1 VNMVRRFAW
10 AFVIIASVAAQA
22 AAPGGEPRGMAAG
35 EASTVFVVRH
45 AERADDGSSGGGM
58 MAADPDLSGAGRA
71 RAESLALMLKSAN
84 VTTIIAT
91 PYKRTQQ
98 TAAPLARALGIEI
111 TTIGARDTANLP
123 AVVRDARGNV
133 LIVGHSNT
141 VPATLKEL
149 GVTTPVT
156 LEDTEYDNLFIV
168 TMTGTGPRMVRLHFR

>member
-1 VNMVRRFAW
+1 MNMVRRFVL
-10 AFVIIASVAAQA
+10 AFVITASVAPQA
-22 AAPGGEPRGMAAG
+22 AVPVEPRGAVAA

-45 AERADDGSSGGGM
+45 AERADDGSSGGGT
-58 MAADPDLSGAGRA
+58 MAADPDLSDAGRA

-98 TAAPLARALGIEI
+98 TAAPLAKALGIAI
-111 TTIGARDTANLP
+111 TTIGARETAKLP
-123 AVVRDARGNV
+123 ALVREARGNV
-133 LIVGHSNT
+133 LVVGHSNT
-141 VPATLKEL
+141 VPATLEEL

-156 LEDTEYDNLFIV
+156 LDDAEYDNLFIV